1 MFMLGIDLSCN
12 ELTRGIPPQMGNLI
26 MLISLNLSHNNLVG
40 PIPLEF
46 SNLNQ
51 IESLNGKIPPKLVDI
66 VTVSVF
72 TVAHD
77 NLSGKTPGYI
87 LQFGTF
93 DNGSYEGNPLLC
105 GRPLSK
111 VCNEIE
117 Q

>member
-1 MFMLGIDLSCN
+1 
-12 ELTRGIPPQMGNLI
+12 MGNLI

-40 PIPLEF
+40 PIPLEL
-46 SNLNQ
+46 SNLKQ
-51 IESLNGKIPPKLVDI
+51 IESLDLSYNNLNGKIPPKLVDI

-117 Q
+117 P